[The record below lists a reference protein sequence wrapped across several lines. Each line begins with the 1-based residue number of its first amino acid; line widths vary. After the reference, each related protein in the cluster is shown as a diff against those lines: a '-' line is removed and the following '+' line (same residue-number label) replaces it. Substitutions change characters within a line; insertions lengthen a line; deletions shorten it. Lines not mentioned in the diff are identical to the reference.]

1 MKYTIILLSI
11 CLSNFLYSQSIDIPR
26 STIGLKI
33 SVTGVSICM
42 LGVSMKTHAV
52 KTYNPTQGY
61 SYTRIETTIE
71 RQRTQLTTFEKGFY
85 LNQCMPSQLTRL
97 YTNDSKV
104 RIKLIKTL

>member
-11 CLSNFLYSQSIDIPR
+11 CLSNFLYSQSINIPR

-33 SVTGVSICM
+33 SVTGVSLCM

-71 RQRTQLTTFEKGFY
+71 RQRTQLNTLLVGGITLVSG
-85 LNQCMPSQLTRL
+85 
-97 YTNDSKV
+97 
-104 RIKLIKTL
+104 LIIQNLKNRKNKKKKR